1 MRSIDSKFH
10 SQQGVALL
18 FALGILSL
26 MLVTGVSFLANALMT
41 QKIVVNNQEAA
52 SAKSLT
58 QLALGRAMAHLNTFN
73 LLQVQRSALYYAS
86 DASSVYSRTNSAAFA
101 EADGLTIRHDQ
112 LYGPGSLL
120 SVKRGGH
127 GGPAW
132 FNNSGE
138 ESKAQWIYVH
148 ENGTSSDGNSS
159 STSPIIGRYA
169 YQVLPQSSNSRLSL
183 FAVTAGG
190 LEGGIAKIGSAGNET
205 YTRIP
210 QKHRWGVDVDELNI
224 GGLDR
229 MFDHYWKNGSSELC
243 DPLYTFDSFI
253 SLLSGYKSLGGSSY
267 LKPFFSDDVQTENR
281 KRWLEHIFVEGRG
294 RVAREAYSD
303 GASIPRWY
311 PRFNLSEHPFYYDA
325 DKNLK
330 TKVFDS
336 TARGT
341 WYHRF
346 IAIPSSADEEKSRID
361 AIANSNEVIERLTA
375 VPDSDGGRYSDTFL
389 VDRHDEI
396 GLPFLRR
403 IGSDDQKGG
412 FLKIADLRKQIA
424 ANLNDYCDSDS
435 IPTSDVPAKDWASK
449 VGAASELP
457 TYTGNEKTPYINEI
471 ALGFQ
476 LTDAQFDNGKFTG
489 KVDAEVLAELIK
501 IYDTVPEIQNFKLHG
516 FFKHLALSFEVTFK
530 GTATVTF
537 TNEDNT
543 SSSSTV
549 TIDSMSNKSGEDAYD
564 GEVKFDSTL
573 LKEFEINFNNK
584 VAGSGPYWVKNWQST
599 AAQQASVSID
609 FSNKIKELVPD
620 LGSKSVTNI
629 AVNPSSITVKLAK
642 VSFDIMNLALMM
654 NDTSVTPASDYGVDF
669 VKLNAPSSGSGHII
683 TVDKELVTADSV
695 NALATATAANK
706 CIAHVGVMQAID
718 PRQNLHAIIRDTWDK
733 ASDWFITKEP
743 TMTFVAD
750 SGNWKW
756 DDVTTRVSAGAVN
769 VNSNPKEPIDG
780 GKEAIAAQFRD
791 VETAVDPAWLGEAAG
806 QHIST
811 AVIRNKPMRSPWE
824 LGFIHRGIPFQTLN
838 LLKAG
843 SIDGTENI
851 SATTHA
857 PVNFVDWNAMTGEF
871 AKGTRYE
878 YGDAGILD
886 QIKMTP
892 FNKSYGKVDITALK
906 STPANWIETGSSEAY
921 STLAMEILR
930 SLFTGLKPHTAH
942 EFVTKV
948 DDMKAK
954 STIPA
959 DEDAAKKIN
968 ITVTETQLNNVPA
981 TAALRSEA
989 VDKLLNTL
997 ITGDVTNFPNDA
1009 AREEVVG
1016 KTVNLIEGRSASLPN
1031 TFKVLI
1037 AAQKIKDL
1045 EGNIGRLNTSNSVV
1059 LAADSLGAEAS
1070 IGKFDAKINPKS
1082 AGGTKADR
1090 DESIY
1095 FDEIVGSSRMLV
1107 TVEKIHLMDGNE
1119 TSGFAPRMKL
1129 RVRQIEYLD

>member
-1 MRSIDSKFH
+1 MRSIDSKFR

-26 MLVTGVSFLANALMT
+26 MLVTGVSFLANALMN
-41 QKIVVNNQEAA
+41 QKIVLNNQEAA
-52 SAKSLT
+52 SAKALT

-73 LLQVQRSALYYAS
+73 LLQVQRSALYYAG
-86 DASSVYSRTNSAAFA
+86 DASSVYSRTKETAFA
-101 EADGLTIRHDQ
+101 DADALTIRHDQ
-112 LYGPGSLL
+112 LYGPGSLMT
-120 SVKRGGH
+120 VKRGGN

-148 ENGTSSDGNSS
+148 ENGESSDGSS
-159 STSPIIGRYA
+159 SVTSPIIGRYA

-183 FAVTAGG
+183 YAVTAGG
-190 LEGGIAKIGSAGNET
+190 IEGGIAKFGSVKNET

-229 MFDHYWKNGSSELC
+229 MFDYYWKHGSSELC

-303 GASIPRWY
+303 GATVPKWY

-330 TKVFDS
+330 KNVYDS
-336 TARGT
+336 TTRGT

-346 IAIPSSADEEKSRID
+346 IDIPSSVDEEKSRID
-361 AIANSNEVIERLTA
+361 AIANTNEVIERLTA
-375 VPDSDGGRYSDTFL
+375 VPDAESGRFSDTYL

-435 IPTSDVPAKDWASK
+435 IPTSDVAAKDWASK

-501 IYDTVPEIQNFKLHG
+501 IYDVVPEITNFKLHG
-516 FFKHLALSFEVTFK
+516 FFKYLALSYEVSFK

-537 TNEDNT
+537 TNDDNT

-549 TIDSMSNKSGEDAYD
+549 TIDNMTNNNGGDAYD
-564 GEVKFDSTL
+564 GEVKFDATQ
-573 LKEFEINFNNK
+573 LKEFEINFNEK
-584 VAGSGPYWVKNWQST
+584 VAGTGPYWVKNWQSS
-599 AAQQASVSID
+599 APQQATLSID
-609 FSNKIKELVPD
+609 FSNKIKALVPD
-620 LGSKSVTNI
+620 LGSKNVTNI
-629 AVNPSSITVKLAK
+629 AVNPTSVTVKLAK
-642 VSFDIMNLALMM
+642 VNFDIMNLALMM
-654 NDTSVTPASDYGVDF
+654 NDTTATPADYGVDF
-669 VKLNAPSSGSGHII
+669 VKLNAPASGSGHVII
-683 TVDKELVTADSV
+683 VDKELFTADST
-695 NALATATAANK
+695 NALATSTATNK

-750 SGNWKW
+750 TDSWKW
-756 DDVTTRVSAGAVN
+756 NDITTRVTSGAVN
-769 VNSNPKEPIDG
+769 VNSSPKAPLDG
-780 GKEAIAAQFRD
+780 AKEAIAAQFRD
-791 VETAVDPAWLGEAAG
+791 IETAVDPAWLGETAG

-843 SIDGTENI
+843 RIDGTENI
-851 SATTHA
+851 AETTHA
-857 PVNFVDWNAMTGEF
+857 PANFVDWNAMTGEF

-892 FNKSYGKVDITALK
+892 FNKSYGKVDISALK
-906 STPANWIETGSSEAY
+906 SAPANWIETGSSEAY
-921 STLAMEILR
+921 STLAMEVLR
-930 SLFTGLKPHTAH
+930 SLFTGLKPHTAN

-968 ITVTETQLNNVPA
+968 ITVAESNLNTVPA
-981 TAALRSEA
+981 TAALRS
-989 VDKLLNTL
+989 VVIDNLLNSI
-997 ITGDVTNFPNDA
+997 ITGDAANFPNDA
-1009 AREEVVG
+1009 AREEVIG

-1037 AAQKIKDL
+1037 VAQRIKDL
-1045 EGNIGRLNTSNSVV
+1045 EGNIGRLNASNSVV
-1059 LAADSLGAEAS
+1059 LAADALGANAEV
-1070 IGKFDAKINPKS
+1070 GKFDAKINPKN
-1082 AGGTKADR
+1082 AGGTKPDV
-1090 DESIY
+1090 DESVY

-1107 TVEKIHLMDGNE
+1107 TVEKIHSMDGNE
-1119 TSGFAPRMKL
+1119 SSGYTPRMRL
-1129 RVRQIEYLD
+1129 RVRQVEYLD